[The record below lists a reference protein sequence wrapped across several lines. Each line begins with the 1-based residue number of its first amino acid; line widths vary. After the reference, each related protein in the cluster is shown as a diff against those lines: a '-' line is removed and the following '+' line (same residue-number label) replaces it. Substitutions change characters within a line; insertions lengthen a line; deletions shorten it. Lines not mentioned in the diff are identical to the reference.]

1 MRYIVDPPKSPLKRG
16 TLNYC
21 ILLQHKALYIAHH
34 QQSLELYEQL
44 DKQQNVANQWY
55 NLAVCYRD
63 WGQYEKAI
71 ECQQKDLAIR
81 QQLDD
86 QPRIALAYYQLGRI
100 YQDWGQYEEAI
111 THYQRSRDLY
121 QQIGHNERTARSY
134 RYIGKTQHLLA
145 QTTPNTTAALTL
157 LSQAEENIRQSIQ
170 INTKNDYKKN
180 LGYDYI
186 ALALIYA
193 ERFHQLPADDFNLS
207 EQINQFQT
215 NYTLGLTHLRQ
226 LGQTVDSAEETLDI
240 ARAYLRINPIKWT
253 GCTEYRGETSHI
265 WEPLNQAETLTRAA
279 LDTFQAYN
287 RGTLEAAAQQLLEEI
302 HQRRAYDNQPK
313 GS

>member
-1 MRYIVDPPKSPLKRG
+1 MYQDWGK
-16 TLNYC
+16 YED
-21 ILLQHKALYIAHH
+21 AIAHH

-44 DKQQNVANQWY
+44 DKQKDVADSWY
-55 NLAVCYRD
+55 WLADCYRN

-71 ECQQKDLAIR
+71 ESEQKDLAIR

-100 YQDWGQYEEAI
+100 YQDWGKYEEAI
-111 THYQRSRDLY
+111 AHHQQSRDLY

-134 RYIGKTQHLLA
+134 RYICKTQRLLA
-145 QTTPNTTAALTL
+145 QTTSDTTAALTL

-180 LGYDYI
+180 QGYDCI

-240 ARAYLRINPIKWT
+240 ARAYLRIDPIKWT
-253 GCTEYRGETSHI
+253 ECTESRDEISHI

-279 LDTFQAYN
+279 LETFQAYN
-287 RGTLEAAAQQLLEEI
+287 RRKLQTAAQQLLEEI
-302 HQRRAYDNQPK
+302 EQRRADDNQPK
-313 GS
+313 SS